1 MRIKSSKAFPPSE
14 IAVIEDMVLKVKEAQ
29 VERERRFRENPNED
43 PFESLF
49 KQNGSQSSLHSA
61 RNSSVGGNI
70 KS

>member
-43 PFESLF
+43 PFESLL
-49 KQNGSQSSLHSA
+49 K
-61 RNSSVGGNI
+61 
-70 KS
+70 